1 MKKDKQDKIVRE
13 LKRAYGMELEMV
25 QNYLANSV
33 DLDGVRAE
41 EIKKSLWA
49 GHPGRNHAGQKH

>member
-13 LKRAYGMELEMV
+13 LKRAYGMELEMI

-41 EIKKSLWA
+41 EIKNSSA
-49 GHPGRNHAGQKH
+49 SRNISSRRKTRLT